1 MNEAQPLKGAL
12 ALNML
17 YFARALRD
25 VGLPVGPGATLD
37 ALAAVEA
44 AGFSDRGDFR
54 AVLHAVFVKKHEH
67 TLLFDA
73 GFRHPLEAPRPHRK
87 THRDDVA

>member
-67 TLLFDA
+67 TLLFDQFSTPSGSA
-73 GFRHPLEAPRPHRK
+73 AASSKNSSR
-87 THRDDVA
+87 